1 MSAKDLNAPW
11 IKPLRVEG
19 LYRTEQIPET
29 GEDYEDLN
37 LELGSLESLETRKC
51 RFFDARIGIQTAV
64 EWVAT
69 ESVFR
74 NCLIEAG
81 RVGSLDLTGVTLN
94 VVTFQGI
101 KAGHASYVNGKLND
115 VLFQDC
121 HFGSLDLF
129 AVKAKRVKFANCTV
143 DELDLRNFEADNVDL
158 RGLDFASIRGIQFM
172 RGATISET
180 QLMLISAEL
189 AKGAGIW
196 VE

>member
-1 MSAKDLNAPW
+1 M
-11 IKPLRVEG
+11 
-19 LYRTEQIPET
+19 
-29 GEDYEDLN
+29 
-37 LELGSLESLETRKC
+37 
-51 RFFDARIGIQTAV
+51 
-64 EWVAT
+64 
-69 ESVFR
+69 
-74 NCLIEAG
+74 
-81 RVGSLDLTGVTLN
+81 N
-94 VVTFQGI
+94 VVTFNGI
-101 KAGHASYVNGKLND
+101 KAGHANFVNGKLTD

-158 RGLDFASIRGIQFM
+158 RGLDFAGVRGIQFM

-180 QLMLISAEL
+180 QLMLISPEL